1 MEVGF
6 AWQPLCGGA
15 GSQGEPITLPSFSVR
30 SFPLTGE
37 QSRGGEGGGEL
48 WARGMHDPPPPPS
61 TAASWDT
68 AAAAR

>member
-37 QSRGGEGGGEL
+37 QSRGGGVVGQGD
-48 WARGMHDPPPPPS
+48 ACPPPPS